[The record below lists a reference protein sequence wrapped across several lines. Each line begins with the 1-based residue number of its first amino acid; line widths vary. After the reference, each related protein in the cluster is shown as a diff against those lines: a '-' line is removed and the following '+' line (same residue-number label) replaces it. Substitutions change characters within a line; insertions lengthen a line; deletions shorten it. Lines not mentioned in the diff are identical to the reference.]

1 MASKAL
7 MKKSTDR
14 SLHYTGST
22 IIETALESNESMKQV
37 IHTHTHTHSVSISIK
52 G

>member
-22 IIETALESNESMKQV
+22 IIETALETDESLKQV
-37 IHTHTHTHSVSISIK
+37 IHTHTHTHCVE
-52 G
+52 